1 MISPIAKLSCRSRTS
16 GSRDSG
22 SAFASAITRS
32 MWSLAMAC
40 DQTIKI
46 ICPICPHQSDCLK
59 VGSCLDDINAPW
71 SAKRLHPRLMTPAQ
85 ANTFME
91 RLQGGESVRRM
102 TCGSKKVGK
111 ALATYNKYKNHCA
124 AYPQWGAEAER
135 IAKINAKAAD
145 ILRSVNSAKRKQTQD
160 PSEQG
165 TPQGGSI
172 SVLLISIGCPS
183 RAGRPASSV
192 GEIRPYSGA
201 KQDQTCRVWS
211 VRAAT
216 RGQARQE
223 APGNNLISGPHALL
237 HAEPK
242 RQLQGWDAYR
252 EISAKAQPL
261 VSTRADVANTAL
273 SNS

>member
-1 MISPIAKLSCRSRTS
+1 
-16 GSRDSG
+16 
-22 SAFASAITRS
+22 
-32 MWSLAMAC
+32 MAC

-71 SAKRLHPRLMTPAQ
+71 TAKRLHPRLMTPAQ

-145 ILRSVNSAKRKQTQD
+145 ILRSVNSAKRKQTQEVCLKGLHQMKGD
-160 PSEQG
+160 ICRGKVVVETICSKTSTQPM
-165 TPQGGSI
+165 I
-172 SVLLISIGCPS
+172 KVYFNS
-183 RAGRPASSV
+183 RDAPA
-192 GEIRPYSGA
+192 A
-201 KQDQTCRVWS
+201 LQDI
-211 VRAAT
+211 
-216 RGQARQE
+216 
-223 APGNNLISGPHALL
+223 L
-237 HAEPK
+237 
-242 RQLQGWDAYR
+242 
-252 EISAKAQPL
+252 
-261 VSTRADVANTAL
+261 
-273 SNS
+273 